1 MNPWLDAFGSWPAMS
16 RDRLNFAKIKRV
28 SHRTRPDRF
37 LYPRSTESEEM
48 TTLTNVDLRPE
59 VIEFL
64 NQSPFSG
71 FVGGADFPTSGG
83 ELIATIDPG
92 SGDKIADIQDCS
104 AADVDHAVKV
114 ANEAFPSWAALT
126 TDQRSEILLRL
137 ADAVEERKPIIAQI
151 EALEAGK
158 IEAQAQGDVQNF
170 VDTMR
175 YFVELSK
182 GVETR
187 TPLNVAGHE
196 AWTYKQPWGACGF
209 IFPWNF
215 PFLLIGWG
223 ISPALAAGN
232 TVVIKPAEDTSL
244 SAIYLARLAKEVG
257 VPDGV
262 INVVTGRGQTA
273 GAALSANPEI
283 KRMSFTGSP
292 EVGRMVAEACGKN
305 LVPVKLELG
314 GKGAAVV
321 FEDVDVADTAEKL
334 VGAITFHTG
343 QVCCDATRWLVQ
355 SSIYDEF
362 VAECKSRLEKV
373 KIGHPLD
380 PASEMGP
387 VVNPKQRERVLG
399 YEEKGQADGAQCVF
413 GGGPA
418 TVEGYDGNYVKPTLL
433 AGSLDNVAAREEIFG
448 PVAYLAKFDSE
459 EEAIAMAND
468 TDYGLANSVWTGDKE
483 RAARV
488 AEAMV
493 AGNSWINAHNVFAH
507 GVPYGGVNKSGL
519 GGGVLS
525 IETLMDYYR
534 STSVVR
540 PQ

>member
-1 MNPWLDAFGSWPAMS
+1 LRTKLD
-16 RDRLNFAKIKRV
+16 V
-28 SHRTRPDRF
+28 
-37 LYPRSTESEEM
+37 
-48 TTLTNVDLRPE
+48 
-59 VIEFL
+59 
-64 NQSPFSG
+64 
-71 FVGGADFPTSGG
+71 
-83 ELIATIDPG
+83 PG
-92 SGDKIADIQDCS
+92 HD
-104 AADVDHAVKV
+104 
-114 ANEAFPSWAALT
+114 
-126 TDQRSEILLRL
+126 
-137 ADAVEERKPIIAQI
+137 
-151 EALEAGK
+151 
-158 IEAQAQGDVQNF
+158 
-170 VDTMR
+170 
-175 YFVELSK
+175 
-182 GVETR
+182 
-187 TPLNVAGHE
+187 
-196 AWTYKQPWGACGF
+196 AWTYKQPWGACAF

-262 INVVTGRGQTA
+262 INVVTGRGETA
-273 GAALSANPEI
+273 GAALTNNTSI

-292 EVGRMVAEACGKN
+292 EVGQLVAEACGRN

-321 FEDVDVADTAEKL
+321 FGDVDVADTAEKL

-343 QVCCDATRWLVQ
+343 QVCCDATRWIIHND
-355 SSIYDEF
+355 IYDEF
-362 VAECKSRLEKV
+362 VERCKDRLEQV

-380 PASEMGP
+380 PATEMGP
-387 VVNPKQRERVLG
+387 VVNAKQCDRVLG
-399 YEEKGQADGAQCVF
+399 YEEKGKAAGAECLY
-413 GGGPA
+413 GGGRA
-418 TVEGYDGNYVKPTLL
+418 TVEGFEGNYVKPALL

-448 PVAYLAKFDSE
+448 PVAYLVRFETE
-459 EEAIAMAND
+459 EEAIDMVNSS
-468 TDYGLANSVWTGDKE
+468 DYGLANSVWTSDDD

-488 AEAMV
+488 AESMV

-540 PQ
+540 PLG

>member
-1 MNPWLDAFGSWPAMS
+1 MNMS
-16 RDRLNFAKIKRV
+16 TVSRL
-28 SHRTRPDRF
+28 
-37 LYPRSTESEEM
+37 L
-48 TTLTNVDLRPE
+48 PE
-59 VIEFL
+59 VTEFL
-64 NQSPFSG
+64 ANNSFPG
-71 FVGGADFPTSGG
+71 FVGGKSYPAATGN
-83 ELIATIDPG
+83 LIATIDPG
-92 SGDKIADIQDCS
+92 SGEKIADIHDLSEAEVNQ
-104 AADVDHAVKV
+104 AVDI
-114 ANEAFPSWAALT
+114 ANQAFPAWSALSQA
-126 TDQRSEILLRL
+126 DRGAILLRL
-137 ADAVEERKPIIAQI
+137 ADAVEQRKPIIAQI

-158 IEAQAQGDVQNF
+158 IATQAEGDVQNF
-170 VDTMR
+170 VDTLR
-175 YFVELSK
+175 YFVTLAE

-187 TPLNVAGHE
+187 TKLDIADHD
-196 AWTYKQPWGACGF
+196 AWTYKQPWGVCGF

-244 SAIYLARLAKEVG
+244 SSIYLAQLASEVG

-262 INVVTGRGQTA
+262 INVVTGRGETT
-273 GAALSANPEI
+273 GAALADNAQI

-292 EVGRMVAEACGKN
+292 EVGQLVAEACGRN

-321 FEDVDVADTAEKL
+321 FDDVDVADTAEKL

-343 QVCCDATRWLVQ
+343 QVCCDATRWMIHDD
-355 SSIYDEF
+355 IYDEF
-362 VAECKSRLEKV
+362 VEQCKERLEQV
-373 KIGHPLD
+373 RIGHPLD
-380 PASEMGP
+380 PASQMGP
-387 VVNPKQRERVLG
+387 VVNAKQCDRVLG
-399 YEEKGQADGAQCVF
+399 YQEKGQAAGAECLF
-413 GGGPA
+413 GGGLA
-418 TVEGYDGNYVKPTLL
+418 TVEGFAGHYVKPALL

-448 PVAYLAKFDSE
+448 PVAFLAKFSTE
-459 EEAIAMAND
+459 EEAIEMAND
-468 TDYGLANSVWTGDKE
+468 TNYGLANSVWTNDAD

-507 GVPYGGVNKSGL
+507 GIPYGGVNKSGL

-540 PQ
+540 PLP